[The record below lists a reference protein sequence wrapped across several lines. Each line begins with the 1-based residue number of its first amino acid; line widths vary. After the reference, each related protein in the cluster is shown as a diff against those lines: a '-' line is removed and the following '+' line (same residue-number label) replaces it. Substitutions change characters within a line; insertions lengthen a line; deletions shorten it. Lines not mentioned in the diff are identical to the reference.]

1 MKRTRIMMLL
11 AGTAMLVACGGGGNM
26 NFGDNEFPVATV
38 STQSASSQTNYPA
51 TIKGIQDVEIR
62 PKISGFITRVCV
74 QEGQSVGAGQLLF
87 VIDNETY
94 QATVRQAQAGVNQ
107 AQAAVSTATAQKN
120 TAKLTYDNSLQL
132 HKNKVIGDYELQTA
146 KNAYESAEAQV
157 NQAKAAL
164 AQAQATLRSANETLS
179 FCYVKSP
186 TSGVVGNLPFKVGAL
201 VSASSAQPLTTVS
214 NISTMEVYFSMNEK
228 DVLEMS
234 KSSGSPQAAI
244 QHFPPVKL
252 QLADGT
258 IYAHE
263 GRVTKVS
270 GVIDSATGSVTM
282 IAQFTNPDKLL
293 KSGGSGSIII
303 PHDNNNA
310 IVVPQQCVS
319 EVQDK
324 HFMYVLGKDN
334 KVSYTEVTV
343 DPQND
348 GKNYVIHSG
357 LKVGDKYVTNGLT
370 KLQDKMEIVPITQ
383 EQYEKKLKEAE
394 KLGEVQNDASKLKE
408 AFSKYYTP

>member
-1 MKRTRIMMLL
+1 MMLL

-164 AQAQATLRSANETLS
+164 AQAQATLRSANETLG

-324 HFMYVLGKDN
+324 HFMYLLGKDN

-408 AFSKYYTP
+408 AFSK

>member
-1 MKRTRIMMLL
+1 MNKKQIMMLL

-38 STQSASSQTNYPA
+38 GTQSASSQTNYPA

-74 QEGQSVGAGQLLF
+74 QEGQTVGAGQLLF

-94 QATVRQAQAGVNQ
+94 QATVRQAQASVNQ
-107 AQAAVSTATAQKN
+107 AQAAVSTATAQMN
-120 TAKLTYDNSLQL
+120 TAKLTYDNSQQL

-146 KNAYESAEAQV
+146 KNSFESAQAQV

-164 AQAQATLRSANETLS
+164 AAAQASLRSANETLS

-201 VSASSAQPLTTVS
+201 VSSSSAQPLTTVS

-228 DVLEMS
+228 DVLDMT

-244 QHFPPVKL
+244 QSFPPVKL

-270 GVIDSATGSVTM
+270 GVIDPATGSVSM

-293 KSGGSGSIII
+293 KSGGSGSVII
-303 PHDNNNA
+303 PHENNNA
-310 IVVPQQCVS
+310 IVVPQECVT

-324 HFMYVLGKDN
+324 HFMYVVGKDN
-334 KVSYTEVTV
+334 KVNYTEVTV

-357 LKVGDKYVTNGLT
+357 LKVGDKYVTKGLT
-370 KLQDKMEIVPITQ
+370 KLHDKMDIVPITA

-394 KLGEVQNDASKLKE
+394 KLGEAQNDASKLKE
-408 AFSKYYTP
+408 VFSK

>member
-1 MKRTRIMMLL
+1 MMLL

-408 AFSKYYTP
+408 AFSK

>member
-408 AFSKYYTP
+408 AFSK

>member
-1 MKRTRIMMLL
+1 MMLL

-120 TAKLTYDNSLQL
+120 TAKLTYDNS
-132 HKNKVIGDYELQTA
+132 
-146 KNAYESAEAQV
+146 
-157 NQAKAAL
+157 
-164 AQAQATLRSANETLS
+164 
-179 FCYVKSP
+179 
-186 TSGVVGNLPFKVGAL
+186 
-201 VSASSAQPLTTVS
+201 
-214 NISTMEVYFSMNEK
+214 
-228 DVLEMS
+228 
-234 KSSGSPQAAI
+234 
-244 QHFPPVKL
+244 L

-408 AFSKYYTP
+408 AFSK